1 MSLLIQ
7 EARYRKK
14 EQASCIIIFI
24 HGIAEGPAQFNELFE
39 ISFSCGYSVATLL
52 LPGHGGSGK
61 EFADSSKDLWIGHV
75 ISEIASYRKLYSEII
90 LVGHSMG
97 ALLALL
103 AYEHTSSQIKSIVA
117 LNAPLFVFVKP
128 MAIRNNLKI
137 GLCKNINEDDPAMAV
152 LQASSIGACSVV
164 TYIKWLPRIF
174 DLFRI
179 MNQARKL
186 LYNIGVPIMVV
197 HADKDELVSSRSVYL
212 FKKRISTKLL
222 NIVHLPESTHFVSE
236 KRDLL
241 SLHKKYIDFILNN

>member
-14 EQASCIIIFI
+14 EGASCIVIFI

-39 ISFSCGYSVATLL
+39 ISFNCGYSVATLL
-52 LPGHGGSGK
+52 LPGHGGSGE
-61 EFADSSKDLWIGHV
+61 EFADSNKDLWIRHI
-75 ISEIASYRKLYSEII
+75 ISEITSYRKLYSEII

-97 ALLALL
+97 ALLSLL
-103 AYEHTSSQIKSIVA
+103 AYENNPSQIKSIVA
-117 LNAPLFVFVKP
+117 LNTPLFVSVKP

-152 LQASSIGACSVV
+152 LRASSIEACSVI

-174 DLFRI
+174 DLFKI

-197 HADKDELVSSRSVYL
+197 HADKDELVSSRSIHL
-212 FKKRISTKLL
+212 FKKRILPRLL
-222 NIVHLPESTHFVSE
+222 NIIHLPKSTHFVSE
-236 KRDLL
+236 ERDLL
-241 SLHKKYIDFILNN
+241 LLRKKYIDFILNK